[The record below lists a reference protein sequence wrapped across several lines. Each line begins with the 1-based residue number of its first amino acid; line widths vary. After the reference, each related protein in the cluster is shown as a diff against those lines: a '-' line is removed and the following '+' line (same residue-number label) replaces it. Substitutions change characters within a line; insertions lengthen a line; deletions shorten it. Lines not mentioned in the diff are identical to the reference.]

1 MKQQTILRL
10 VFAASM
16 LVVASV
22 ATAHADHD
30 HAPKLKPETCEQ
42 LADRTQYSNDLSDPD
57 IKALKDKCDAAA
69 KNGDVPTGKDAPKK
83 DDQHG

>member
-10 VFAASM
+10 AFAAS
-16 LVVASV
+16 LFIVAGAAS
-22 ATAHADHD
+22 AHADHD
-30 HAPKLKPETCEQ
+30 HAPKPKPETCEQ

-69 KNGDVPTGKDAPKK
+69 KTDDASTDEEAAKK
-83 DDQHG
+83 DDQRG